1 MGEVVNLR
9 RARKDQARRRRDSEA
24 EVNRVAFGRS
34 KAEHDL
40 AAASADLERRRLDA
54 HRLTDESPSD
64 EPIG

>member
-9 RARKDQARRRRDSEA
+9 RARKDQARRRRDNEA

-34 KAEHDL
+34 KAERDL